1 MKILIPTRAGTIK
14 AKSFLKV
21 GGKEAIQAAT
31 LVTQIEDPELRNKVR
46 DMLIISL
53 LINKGIKSPIYIEAI
68 YCLTHEER
76 VKVAKDWI
84 KFSDAQERFRVELNQ
99 TEYIPF

>member
-21 GGKEAIQAAT
+21 GGKEAVQAAE
-31 LVTQIEDPELRNKVR
+31 LVTQIEDPELRDRVR

-53 LINKGIKSPIYIEAI
+53 LINKGITSPIYIEAL
-68 YCLTHEER
+68 YQLTKEER
-76 VKVAKDWI
+76 VKAAKDWL
-84 KFSDAQERFRVELNQ
+84 KFSDAQEQFRLELNQ